1 MPGWTLP
8 KNSYQ
13 REHYKEDAGTVS
25 AVLPSMYVTPSMPME
40 ELFSMKKD
48 LENVPWSTTI
58 GHDDRSS
65 AILDGIG

>member
-1 MPGWTLP
+1 
-8 KNSYQ
+8 
-13 REHYKEDAGTVS
+13 
-25 AVLPSMYVTPSMPME
+25 MYVTPSIAIE

-65 AILDGIG
+65 AILDGIE